1 MLPSRKTP
9 YRERIPVKLTESEF
23 DEFVLKHLP
32 KKSYGPSYKIPLFK
46 IFNYIL
52 YVLYTGCQWKMIP
65 IEKDKTG
72 KPEIHYTRIFRIF
85 QKWEKHGS
93 FVNIFENSVFRLHE
107 KGLIDASVIHGDGT
121 TTIAK
126 KGGDCLGFSGHKH
139 MKSEK
144 IVAFC
149 DRYCNVLSPM
159 VRSPGNKHES
169 PLFIRAFDFLKNL
182 MKRIG
187 ITISRS
193 IMSLDSAYDSIKNRK
208 TIFNAGMIPNIKENK
223 RNRIKNKRG
232 QKRIFDEEI
241 YEERFRTIEHVFAW
255 EDKFKRLL
263 VRFERKS
270 ANHFALK
277 LIAYTM
283 INLRHFCGQ

>member
-1 MLPSRKTP
+1 M
-9 YRERIPVKLTESEF
+9 
-23 DEFVLKHLP
+23 
-32 KKSYGPSYKIPLFK
+32 
-46 IFNYIL
+46 
-52 YVLYTGCQWKMIP
+52 
-65 IEKDKTG
+65 
-72 KPEIHYTRIFRIF
+72 
-85 QKWEKHGS
+85 
-93 FVNIFENSVFRLHE
+93 
-107 KGLIDASVIHGDGT
+107 KG
-121 TTIAK
+121 
-126 KGGDCLGFSGHKH
+126 
-139 MKSEK
+139 EK

-263 VRFERKS
+263 VRFDCQS